1 MRNRGDDDH
10 GWRPLCSEVGR
21 TASAQGRRDNGS
33 MNKKTPTLDLRLSEG
48 AQWQIAPLAGDAP
61 RRFSG
66 IANSGR
72 PFGYGSY
79 QMVIDFDGI
88 RLKDKTAVLID
99 HDGRQRAGVCTLSVV
114 PDGLKAD
121 GVLLDNQ
128 HGQAVATES
137 DAGFPWEMS
146 VYVQSDRVEELS
158 AGASVEVN
166 GQTVTGPMMIMRG
179 CAVREV
185 SFTAVGVD
193 AQTHAAALSGFA
205 TPIQPEKENTMSMT
219 PEEKAEFD
227 AMAAKLAA
235 LEAEKAELQ
244 QSKQKAETDAKL
256 AAAGFKK
263 GEDGK
268 FSGLSD
274 ATYAVILAADPAALD
289 AVIADIAPKPQ
300 EKATVPA
307 ALLSDGEGGKAPEE
321 GGAKLSAATGESSLN
336 KGARYV

>member
-1 MRNRGDDDH
+1 MTTVGMR
-10 GWRPLCSEVGR
+10 PPCSEAQR
-21 TASAQGRRDNGS
+21 AARAQGRRDNGG

-48 AQWQIAPLAGDAP
+48 AQWQIAPLADDAP

-79 QMVIDFDGI
+79 QMVVDFDGI

-99 HDGRQRAGVCTLSVV
+99 HDGRQRAGVCTLSVT

-121 GVLLDNQ
+121 GVLLDNA
-128 HGQAVATES
+128 HGQAVAQES

-146 VYVQSDRVEELS
+146 AHVQSSRVEELS
-158 AGASVEVN
+158 AGATTQVN
-166 GQTVTGPMMIMRG
+166 GHTLAGPMLIMRE
-179 CAVREV
+179 CAIREV

-193 AQTHAAALSGFA
+193 GNTHAAALSGLNLP
-205 TPIQPEKENTMSMT
+205 TQLVKDCKMSMT

-227 AMAAKLAA
+227 QLKADKAA
-235 LEAEKAELQ
+235 LEQEVADLKKRKKKA
-244 QSKQKAETDAKL
+244 DVDGKL
-256 AAAGFKK
+256 SAAGFKQNT
-263 GEDGK
+263 EGK

-274 ATYAVILAADPAALD
+274 ATYSMLLSADDDTLA
-289 AVIADIAPKPQ
+289 AVIADIAPKP
-300 EKATVPA
+300 EAKPEIPA
-307 ALLSDGEGGKAPEE
+307 ALLSDSEGGKAPEQ
-321 GGAKLSAATGESSLN
+321 GGVKLSAATGESSLN

>member
-1 MRNRGDDDH
+1 MTTVGV
-10 GWRPLCSEVGR
+10 RPLCSEAGR
-21 TASAQGRRDNGS
+21 TARAQGRRDNGG

-79 QMVIDFDGI
+79 QMVVDFDGI

-128 HGQAVATES
+128 HGQAVAQES

-146 VYVQSDRVEELS
+146 AYVQAERIEELS
-158 AGASVEVN
+158 AGASVQVN

-179 CAVREV
+179 CTIREV

-205 TPIQPEKENTMSMT
+205 TPTQPEKENTMPLS
-219 PEEKAEFD
+219 PEDQARFDEMEK
-227 AMAAKLAA
+227 KLSA
-235 LEAEKAELQ
+235 LETEKAELQ
-244 QSKQKAETDAKL
+244 QAKQKAETDAKL

-274 ATYAVILAADPAALD
+274 ATYAVLLAADPAALD

-300 EKATVPA
+300 EKAPVPA
-307 ALLSDGEGGKAPEE
+307 ALLSDGEGGKAAEE
-321 GGAKLSAATGESSLN
+321 GGAKLSAATGESSLS
-336 KGARYV
+336 KGAHYV

>member
-1 MRNRGDDDH
+1 
-10 GWRPLCSEVGR
+10 
-21 TASAQGRRDNGS
+21 

-48 AQWQIAPLAGDAP
+48 AQWQIAPLAEDAP

-79 QMVIDFDGI
+79 QMVVDFDGI

-128 HGQAVATES
+128 HGQAVAQES

-146 VYVQSDRVEELS
+146 AYVQAERIEELS
-158 AGASVEVN
+158 AGASVQVN

-179 CAVREV
+179 CTIREV

-205 TPIQPEKENTMSMT
+205 TPTQPEKENTMSMT

-227 AMAAKLAA
+227 QLKADKAA
-235 LEAEKAELQ
+235 LEQEVADLKKRKKKA
-244 QSKQKAETDAKL
+244 DVDGKL
-256 AAAGFKK
+256 SAAGFKQDA
-263 GEDGK
+263 EGK
-268 FSGLSD
+268 FSGLSE
-274 ATYAVILAADPAALD
+274 ATYSMLLSADDNTLA

-300 EKATVPA
+300 EKAPVPA
-307 ALLSDGEGGKAPEE
+307 ALLSDTGGQASGEGGV
-321 GGAKLSAATGESSLN
+321 KLSAATGESSLS
-336 KGARYV
+336 KGAHYV

>member
-1 MRNRGDDDH
+1 
-10 GWRPLCSEVGR
+10 
-21 TASAQGRRDNGS
+21 

-79 QMVIDFDGI
+79 QMVVDFDGI

-128 HGQAVATES
+128 HGQSVAAES

-146 VYVQSDRVEELS
+146 AHVQSSRVEELS
-158 AGASVEVN
+158 AGATAQVN
-166 GQTVTGPMMIMRG
+166 GHTLTGPMLIMRE
-179 CAVREV
+179 CAIREV

-193 AQTHAAALSGFA
+193 GNTHAAALSGLNLP
-205 TPIQPEKENTMSMT
+205 TQPVKDCKMSMT

-227 AMAAKLAA
+227 QLKADKAA
-235 LEAEKAELQ
+235 LEQEVADLKKRKKKA
-244 QSKQKAETDAKL
+244 DVDGKL
-256 AAAGFKK
+256 SAAGFKQDA
-263 GEDGK
+263 EGK
-268 FSGLSD
+268 FSGLSE
-274 ATYAVILAADPAALD
+274 ATYSMLLSADDNTLA

-300 EKATVPA
+300 EKAPVPA
-307 ALLSDGEGGKAPEE
+307 ALLSDTGGQASGEGGV
-321 GGAKLSAATGESSLN
+321 KLSAATGESSLN

>member
-1 MRNRGDDDH
+1 
-10 GWRPLCSEVGR
+10 
-21 TASAQGRRDNGS
+21 

-48 AQWQIAPLAGDAP
+48 AQWQIAPLAKDAP

-79 QMVIDFDGI
+79 QMVVDFDGI

-128 HGQAVATES
+128 HGQAVAAES

-146 VYVQSDRVEELS
+146 VHVQSSRVEELS

-166 GQTVTGPMMIMRG
+166 GQIVTGPMMIMRG

-193 AQTHAAALSGFA
+193 ALSGLNLP
-205 TPIQPEKENTMSMT
+205 TQPVKDCKMSMT

-227 AMAAKLAA
+227 QLKADKAA
-235 LEAEKAELQ
+235 LEQEVADLKKRKKKA
-244 QSKQKAETDAKL
+244 DVDGKL
-256 AAAGFKK
+256 SAAGFKQDA
-263 GEDGK
+263 EGK
-268 FSGLSD
+268 FSGLSE
-274 ATYAVILAADPAALD
+274 ATYSMLLSAADDTLA

-300 EKATVPA
+300 EKAPVPA
-307 ALLSDGEGGKAPEE
+307 ALLSDTGGQASGEGGV
-321 GGAKLSAATGESSLN
+321 KLSAATGTSSLS
-336 KGARYV
+336 KGAQYV

>member
-1 MRNRGDDDH
+1 
-10 GWRPLCSEVGR
+10 
-21 TASAQGRRDNGS
+21 

-79 QMVIDFDGI
+79 QMVVDFDGI

-99 HDGRQRAGVCTLSVV
+99 HDGRQRAGVCTLSVT

-121 GVLLDNQ
+121 GVLLDNA
-128 HGQAVATES
+128 HGQAVAQES

-146 VYVQSDRVEELS
+146 AHVQSSRVEELS

-166 GQTVTGPMMIMRG
+166 GQIVTGPMMIMRG

-193 AQTHAAALSGFA
+193 ALSGLNLP
-205 TPIQPEKENTMSMT
+205 TQPVKDCKMSMT

-227 AMAAKLAA
+227 QLKADKAA
-235 LEAEKAELQ
+235 LEQEVADLKKRKKKA
-244 QSKQKAETDAKL
+244 DVDGKL
-256 AAAGFKK
+256 SAAGFKQDA
-263 GEDGK
+263 EGK
-268 FSGLSD
+268 FSGLSE
-274 ATYAVILAADPAALD
+274 ATYSMLLSAADDTLA

-300 EKATVPA
+300 EKAPVPA
-307 ALLSDGEGGKAPEE
+307 ALLSDTGGQASGEGGV
-321 GGAKLSAATGESSLN
+321 KLSAATGTSSLS
-336 KGARYV
+336 KGAQYV